1 MSQKTGRIYV
11 GVGGWNYAPWRASFY
26 PAGLPHKRELEYASR
41 NFTSIEIN
49 ATYYRTQSAASF
61 AKWRDEAPENF
72 VFSVK
77 APRFAVMR
85 KTPREAGESI
95 ERFFASGLME
105 LGDKLGPILWQF
117 LPTKKFEA
125 AFFDAFLSL
134 LPKNIGG
141 RPLMHAIEPRHE
153 SFKTAEF
160 VAMARRHGV
169 AIVIA
174 GDSKYPLIADLTA
187 PFVYARIMGTREAEP
202 QGYDAAALDEWAQRA
217 RRWASGAAP
226 SELNYIAET
235 QRKAATPRDVFLYV
249 ISGAKERNP
258 AAAMALIERLSR

>member
-1 MSQKTGRIYV
+1 MSQKAGRIYV
-11 GVGGWNYAPWRASFY
+11 GVGGWSYAPWREAFY
-26 PAGLPHKRELEYASR
+26 PAGLPHKRELEYASHKL
-41 NFTSIEIN
+41 TSIEIN

-61 AKWRDEAPENF
+61 AKWRDETPEGF
-72 VFSVK
+72 IFSVK
-77 APRFAVMR
+77 APRFAAMR
-85 KTPREAGESI
+85 KTPKEASESI
-95 ERFFASGLME
+95 ERFLKSGVME

-117 LPTKKFEA
+117 LPTKKFDA

-141 RPLMHAIEPRHE
+141 RPLRHAIEPRHN

-160 VAMARRHGV
+160 VALARRHGV
-169 AIVIA
+169 AIVVA
-174 GDSKYPLIADLTA
+174 GDAKYPLIADLTA
-187 PFVYARIMGTREAEP
+187 PFVYARIMGTLEAEP
-202 QGYDAAALDEWAQRA
+202 QGYDAKALDAWARRA
-217 RRWASGAAP
+217 RQWASGASP
-226 SELNYIAET
+226 SGLDYFAET